1 MDKKVKKLVGIGLFS
16 AIVIVLQYIFGGI
29 TIGGTSI
36 NPVLVPVVVGAAVY
50 GWQAGAILGLV
61 SGVAIL
67 LITPPSFFFGISFV
81 GTIITVLA
89 KGTVS
94 GLVAGLA
101 YRLLSN
107 RNRFAAVLV
116 AAILCPLVNTGL
128 FLAGCYIFFYNDLVV
143 GAGGGNFFVYL
154 MTVMVGL
161 NIVVELGINVV
172 MSPVITRLIRLGQ
185 KN

>member
-1 MDKKVKKLVGIGLFS
+1 MNNKVKRMVGIGVFC

-36 NPVLVPVVVGAAVY
+36 NPVLVPVVVGAAIY

-61 SGVAIL
+61 SGAAIL
-67 LITPPSFFFGISFV
+67 LISPPSFFYGINFV
-81 GTIITVLA
+81 GTIITVLV

-101 YRLLSN
+101 YRLISRWN
-107 RNRFAAVLV
+107 KFVAVLT

-128 FLAGCYIFFYNDLVV
+128 FLAGCYVFFFDGLVA
-143 GAGGGNFFVYL
+143 GAAGGSFFTYL
-154 MTVMVGL
+154 ITTMVGV
-161 NIVVELGINVV
+161 NIFVELGINVV
-172 MSPVITRLIRLGQ
+172 LSPAITRLIRIGT
-185 KN
+185 KG

>member
-1 MDKKVKKLVGIGLFS
+1 MNNKVKQMVGIGVFC

-36 NPVLVPVVVGAAVY
+36 NPVLVPVVVGAAIY

-67 LITPPSFFFGISFV
+67 LISPPSFFYGINFV
-81 GTIITVLA
+81 GTIVTVLA
-89 KGTVS
+89 KGAVS

-101 YRLLSN
+101 YKLISRKN
-107 RNRFAAVLV
+107 KFVAVLT

-128 FLAGCYIFFYNDLVV
+128 FLAGCYIFFYEGLFA
-143 GAGGGNFFVYL
+143 GAAGGNFFIYL
-154 MTVMVGL
+154 VTTMVGV
-161 NIVVELGINVV
+161 NIFVELGINMV
-172 MSPVITRLIRLGQ
+172 MAPAITRLIKIGQ
-185 KN
+185 K